1 MQNNGLIKFFAI
13 IFTLVSVYQL
23 SFTFVANGVAED
35 AKAFAKG
42 DTKKEL
48 AYLDSIGK
56 KEVMSLGFTNFTYNE
71 VREKQINKGLD
82 LEGGINVILQVSVKD
97 ILKGLANDS
106 KNPTFNRALD
116 RASKEQKGN
125 QSFLDAFFDAFEAE
139 SNGTLKLASNEV
151 FYNRNLE

>member
-1 MQNNGLIKFFAI
+1 MQNKGLIKFFAI

-56 KEVMSLGFTNFTYNE
+56 KEVMSLGFTNFT
-71 VREKQINKGLD
+71 
-82 LEGGINVILQVSVKD
+82 
-97 ILKGLANDS
+97 
-106 KNPTFNRALD
+106 
-116 RASKEQKGN
+116 
-125 QSFLDAFFDAFEAE
+125 
-139 SNGTLKLASNEV
+139 
-151 FYNRNLE
+151 